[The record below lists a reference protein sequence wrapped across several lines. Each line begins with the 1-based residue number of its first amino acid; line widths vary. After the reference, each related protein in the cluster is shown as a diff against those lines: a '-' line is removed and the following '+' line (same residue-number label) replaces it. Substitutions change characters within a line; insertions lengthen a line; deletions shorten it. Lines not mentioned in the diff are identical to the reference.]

1 VTGRDTGEGRGPV
14 EVTGTVIE
22 LLPHALC
29 RVAVERGRE
38 VTAHLGGGERR
49 NYVRVLV
56 GDRVL
61 VQLSP
66 QDLGRGRI
74 VRRLPGSA

>member
-1 VTGRDTGEGRGPV
+1 MDGRGPV

-29 RVAVERGRE
+29 RVALERGRE
-38 VTAHLGGGERR
+38 VTAHLGGGARR

-74 VRRLPGSA
+74 VRRLPGPA

>member
-1 VTGRDTGEGRGPV
+1 VAAREPV
-14 EVTGTVIE
+14 EVEGTVVE
-22 LLPHALC
+22 QLPHALC
-29 RVAVERGRE
+29 RVVIGRGRE
-38 VTAHLGGGERR
+38 VVAHLGGGTRR

-66 QDLGRGRI
+66 QDLGRGRV
-74 VRRLPGSA
+74 VRRLPGRP

>member
-1 VTGRDTGEGRGPV
+1 MPAPPV
-14 EVTGTVIE
+14 EVEGRVVE
-22 LLPHALC
+22 LLPHALV
-29 RVAVERGRE
+29 RVALDGPRFV
-38 VTAHLGGGERR
+38 VAHHGGGPNR

-66 QDLGRGRI
+66 ADLGRGRI
-74 VRRLPGSA
+74 VRRLEADGRT

>member
-1 VTGRDTGEGRGPV
+1 MERREPV
-14 EVTGTVIE
+14 EVTGTVVE

-29 RVAVERGRE
+29 RVALARGRE
-38 VTAHLGGGERR
+38 VTAHLGGGTRR

-56 GDRVL
+56 GDRVR

-66 QDLGRGRI
+66 QDLGRGRV
-74 VRRLPGSA
+74 VRRLPGPA